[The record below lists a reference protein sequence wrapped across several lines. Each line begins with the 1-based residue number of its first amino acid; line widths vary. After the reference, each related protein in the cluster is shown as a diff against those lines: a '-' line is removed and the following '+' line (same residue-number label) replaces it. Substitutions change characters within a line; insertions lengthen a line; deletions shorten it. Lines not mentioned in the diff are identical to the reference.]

1 VNTFKKLA
9 LLLPMAILG
18 LTACDSFQKEI
29 DVDLPD
35 YEGELVVECYLRPGK
50 RMTLLLTKSL
60 PYFGQVGL
68 PQVRNAEV
76 TIGSY
81 HTYRSSITQFSYRSN
96 APFIPGEYFNYQSD
110 AYVSYDPESYYLL
123 TIKDKLTGQ
132 VITGRAEALV
142 QPHIS
147 EIETRF
153 RKSDT
158 TAFLL
163 TKFEDIEPNK
173 RNYYRILVKRRLE
186 GTKDKLVNDIKFE
199 GNLKTGNQIAIGS
212 SYDFK
217 DGDQAIVT
225 LYHISKPYYDFLRTM
240 DGAQQGNQNPFAQ
253 PTNIK
258 STVEGGLGVFTFL
271 TYDER
276 KFRVKFEE

>member
-1 VNTFKKLA
+1 MNAFKRIT
-9 LLLPMAILG
+9 LLLLMTILG
-18 LTACDSFQKEI
+18 LTACDSSQKII

-35 YEGELVVECYLRPGK
+35 YESEMVVECYLRPGK
-50 RMTLLLTKSL
+50 RMRLLLTKSSA
-60 PYFGQVGL
+60 YFGEVGL
-68 PQVRNAEV
+68 PFIPNAEV

-81 HTYRSSITQFSYRSN
+81 GERSFVSRLSYYSN

-110 AYVSYDPESYYLL
+110 DWVFVSDKAYYLL
-123 TIKDKLTGQ
+123 TIKEKLTGR
-132 VITGRAEALV
+132 VITGRAEYLSA
-142 QPHIS
+142 PT
-147 EIETRF
+147 IEAIDIRF

-163 TKFEDIEPNK
+163 TKFQDIDPNK
-173 RNYYRILVKRRLE
+173 RNYYRIVIKKQLLK
-186 GTKDKLVNDIKFE
+186 GNDKLVNDIKFE

-217 DGDQAIVT
+217 DGDVAKVI
-225 LYHISKPYYDFLRTM
+225 LYHLSKPYYDFLRTM

-253 PTNIK
+253 PTMVK

-271 TYDER
+271 AYDER
-276 KFRVKFEE
+276 TLEVMYK